1 MPMAFTEAQSG
12 LQVAFKDLSH
22 SFRSKKI
29 FTLSD
34 TIIPAGAECLVQGKN
49 GSGKSTLG
57 RIVSGELTPTSGQ
70 ITWAREGQELDAE
83 TIGQSTHRVSPATAL
98 HPELTISELI
108 AFQGQFRTWRH
119 DPLDLLER
127 ANMRQHLSA
136 SFRTLSSGMQQ
147 RVKLAMALASDSGL
161 IVLDEPC
168 ANLDE
173 PGKAWYRECAQ
184 AVKGTTTLVICSND
198 RQEDYIAPDLVLEL

>member
-1 MPMAFTEAQSG
+1 MASTEAQSG
-12 LQVAFKDLSH
+12 LQVAWTDLSQ

-29 FTLSD
+29 FTLSA
-34 TIIPAGAECLVQGKN
+34 TVIPSGTECLIQGRN

-57 RIVSGELTPTSGQ
+57 RIISGELTPTAGQ
-70 ITWAREGQELDAE
+70 IAWALAGQRLDAE
-83 TIGQSTHRVSPATAL
+83 TIVHSTHRISPATAL

-108 AFQGQFRTWRH
+108 AFQGHFRTWRH

-147 RVKLAMALASDSGL
+147 RVKLALALASDSGL

-173 PGKAWYRECAQ
+173 PGKAWYRECVQ
-184 AVKGTTTLVICSND
+184 AVKGLTTLIICSNN
-198 RQEDYIAPDLVLEL
+198 RKEDYISPDVVVEL

>member
-1 MPMAFTEAQSG
+1 MPMASTEVQSG
-12 LQVAFKDLSH
+12 LHVACTDLSH

-34 TIIPAGAECLVQGKN
+34 AIIPACTECLIQGRN

-57 RIVSGELTPTSGQ
+57 RIISGELTPTSGQ
-70 ITWAREGQELDAE
+70 ITWAREGQHLDAE
-83 TIGQSTHRVSPATAL
+83 TICHSTHRVSPATAL

-108 AFQGQFRTWRH
+108 DFQGQFRTWRY
-119 DPLDLLER
+119 DPLDLLGH
-127 ANMRQHLSA
+127 ANMHQHLRIA
-136 SFRTLSSGMQQ
+136 FRTLSSGMQQ
-147 RVKLAMALASDSGL
+147 RVKLALALASDSEL

-173 PGKAWYRECAQ
+173 AGKAWYRECVQ
-184 AVKGTTTLVICSND
+184 GVKGLTTLIICSNN
-198 RQEDYIAPDLVLEL
+198 RKEDYISPGVVLEL